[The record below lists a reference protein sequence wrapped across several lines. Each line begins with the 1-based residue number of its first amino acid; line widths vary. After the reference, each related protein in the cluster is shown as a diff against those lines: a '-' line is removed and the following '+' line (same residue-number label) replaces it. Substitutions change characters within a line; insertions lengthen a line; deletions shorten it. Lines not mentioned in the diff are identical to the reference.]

1 MALLEENKIL
11 DRASEDLPTS
21 EEIGERRRAG
31 RGMERPELAILVAFA
46 KRLLARALEASD
58 FVEEP
63 WLERDLREYF
73 PAEVVKRFGHLLAD
87 HPLKRQLICMVNSNQ
102 VVNSLGPTFV
112 SQLMAERGAE
122 PADIV
127 RAFRIARAVTG
138 ADARWE
144 VVERLEGVD
153 KAPQLELMGG
163 VDSLVEETTRWYL
176 TWEPDADIE
185 ETIAAGRDG
194 FERLVGRARRARLR
208 RAPAPARRRTRSGW
222 SALGVP
228 EPLARAHALRPEQ
241 RYAPDM
247 VWVAGATGR
256 AIEEVAEVFFAVG
269 AELRLDWIETELE
282 RVPAP
287 SRMQRWALQAVRED
301 AAQVRRELAGGVLA
315 ESARRRRR
323 RRSRRYLAE
332 RGDALRRFTAF
343 LRSLSRE
350 GEPDLAGPHARRP
363 PAARAAPKPTN
374 LGRAVPGL
382 PRYGPSPCSLLAL
395 LLLLAAPG
403 GRRARNRRRATRRA
417 RPAPPTPPAST
428 AARSQLDG
436 HQRRYEVYVPANA
449 RRNAPVVFM
458 FHGGSGDGER
468 FLKISGWREQADA
481 TGLIA
486 VFPTGERYRIT
497 ETGRLRDALG
507 ELRDP
512 RGDRGGRDAA
522 RRRRRLRRRDARR
535 HRGRAARRRAPHLR
549 LRLLQRRRAWPPG
562 WRSTAPRRSPRSRS
576 PAADC
581 RPRSRPAAARADLLD
596 ARLARRPRAG
606 QAGPAAG
613 RAAAEPAPDP
623 RQPGARRLPRRRAR
637 DARARPRAR
646 PPWSSAAAR
655 RASAGPRG
663 ARCCASR

>member
-11 DRASEDLPTS
+11 DRASEDLPTT

-153 KAPQLELMGG
+153 KIPQLELMGG

-194 FERLVGRARRARLR
+194 FERLSRPRSASSAPTSAGAGVSRA
-208 RAPAPARRRTRSGW
+208 RSGW
-222 SALGVP
+222 SPSACRSRSR
-228 EPLARAHALRPEQ
+228 ARTPCAPSSATRPTWCGS
-241 RYAPDM
+241 RAPP
-247 VWVAGATGR
+247 GR
-256 AIEEVAEVFFAVG
+256 AIEEVADVFFAS
-269 AELRLDWIETELE
+269 
-282 RVPAP
+282 AP
-287 SRMQRWALQAVRED
+287 SCAWTGSRPSSSASPRRSRMQRWALQAVRED

-315 ESARRRRR
+315 ESDDAGSAGGGRALPGRARRRAAPLHRLPALALARGRAGPRR
-323 RRSRRYLAE
+323 
-332 RGDALRRFTAF
+332 
-343 LRSLSRE
+343 
-350 GEPDLAGPHARRP
+350 PHARRP
-363 PAARAAPKPTN
+363 PAARARPKSPNFGRGRGLSRHAPHP
-374 LGRAVPGL
+374 VC
-382 PRYGPSPCSLLAL
+382 PSCSRP
-395 LLLLAAPG
+395 LLLLAAARGRERPAAALRHAGPG
-403 GRRARNRRRATRRA
+403 RHGLRHRRQLPHAAARRPSAPLRGLRPGQRPPQRARGLHVPRRQRQRRALPEDLRLARAGRRHRADRRLPDRRALPDHRDR
-417 RPAPPTPPAST
+417 
-428 AARSQLDG
+428 
-436 HQRRYEVYVPANA
+436 
-449 RRNAPVVFM
+449 
-458 FHGGSGDGER
+458 
-468 FLKISGWREQADA
+468 QA
-481 TGLIA
+481 
-486 VFPTGERYRIT
+486 
-497 ETGRLRDALG
+497 RDALG

-535 HRGRAARRRAPHLR
+535 PRRRAAASTRTASTPPGSPTA
-549 LRLLQRRRAWPPG
+549 RAWPRG

-576 PAADC
+576 PAAGC
-581 RPRSRPAAARADLLD
+581 RPCS
-596 ARLARRPRAG
+596 RRPRPVPTYSTLGSLDDRVLAK
-606 QAGPAAG
+606 Q
-613 RAAAEPAPDP
+613 DP
-623 RQPGARRLPRRRAR
+623 PLPELPLNPRRILANPVLGAHLDVALA
-637 DARARPRAR
+637 DARARP
-646 PPWSSAAAR
+646 PPDRDGRHAAR
-655 RASAGPRG
+655 RRRSAG